1 MKRRTFRRCARAAL
15 SLLALSLLAPV
26 ATPTASAPESIA
38 PRLEAVRRA
47 APLDRARLE
56 LGRQLFHESRLSG
69 DGSRSCASC
78 HAPAH
83 AFADGDALS
92 RGYNHVGHFRNT
104 PSLVGLRLK
113 SRLMW
118 DGRYEAADLKKVVA
132 EMLFSP
138 VTMNGD
144 PGIVVERVR
153 QLPVLMDA
161 WRRLHGVNA
170 PPTIEGI
177 VQAIADYAGAHD
189 GGDTPVDAALRGDVS
204 KLSPQAIEG
213 MRLFNGKAACVR
225 CHSGPALSDGRAH
238 RLRVP
243 ENAEVLRDP
252 ERTIALLQHHANH
265 GSPDPMAERSDTGR
279 HAITRRASDRGR
291 FATPSLRGVARTAPY
306 MHNGVLPTLSSVVEF
321 HNRGGGAGSE
331 LQPLGLDARE
341 RAALVAFLESL
352 SATTAAGEAPTSH
365 DYATAA
371 GAGR

>member
-1 MKRRTFRRCARAAL
+1 MKHRILRRRARAAV
-15 SLLALSLLAPV
+15 SWLLLWQLGLVAAP
-26 ATPTASAPESIA
+26 SAAA
-38 PRLEAVRRA
+38 PDSNLPHLEAVRRA
-47 APLDRARLE
+47 APLERARLE

-153 QLPVLMDA
+153 QLPVLMAA
-161 WRRLHGVNA
+161 WRRLHGASAA
-170 PPTIEGI
+170 PTLEGI
-177 VQAIADYAGAHD
+177 VQAIADYAVAHD
-189 GGDTPVDAALRGDVS
+189 GGDTPVDAALRGDIS
-204 KLSPQAIEG
+204 KLSPQAVDG

-238 RLRVP
+238 RLGVP
-243 ENAEVLRDP
+243 ENAQVLRDP
-252 ERTIALLQHHANH
+252 ERTTALLQHHANL
-265 GSPDPMAERSDTGR
+265 GSPDPMAERGDTGR

-321 HNRGGGAGSE
+321 HDRGGGAGSE
-331 LQPLGLDARE
+331 LRPLGLDARE
-341 RAALVAFLESL
+341 RAALVAFLEAL
-352 SATTAAGEAPTSH
+352 SPTAAAEGAPAPH
-365 DYATAA
+365 DYGTAA